1 MNSPRARAPL
11 AAVLCAG
18 SLASLLAGS
27 AQFLVGQKSTQSA
40 ATQKPATS
48 DLVFRSQVN
57 RVIVDVVVTDA
68 AGKPVRG
75 LRERDFSLT
84 EDNVPQRVLSFDVHD
99 FEGAAA
105 FVPPNLPPLPPN
117 TFLNLPAAPEKGP
130 LYVLLLDLVNMEL
143 PDQMW
148 ARQELL
154 KFVKGKPEGTSF
166 AVFVVSDGLHL
177 VQGFTSDQDKIVA
190 AVDPSHPRHH
200 EPKVFLYARNYG
212 QHDQGLAVSVFQ
224 DIARYLDGL
233 PGRKNIMWLAD
244 SFPLSLYHNEGDP
257 YDLSEDVKEIID
269 LLAREQ
275 AAVYT
280 FNAAGVVGGASIT
293 EDPLGFIDVNNLT
306 GATGGKA
313 YFENDLK
320 VELADATEDGANY
333 YTLSYAPSN
342 ANYNG
347 KERKIKVRL
356 DKHGYQLSYRRSY
369 YSEDPYLPVVHRVST
384 KDELTP
390 PAPRK
395 PGDSLIAN
403 MEFGAPV
410 AHQLIFRAHMQ
421 AVGTPAMGTPE
432 QMANLSEQPAY
443 FQVRKKN
450 RPVKPLKPI
459 LLQTYAI
466 DYTVLLPPR
475 PAGPD
480 GVKPLALEFATAAYD
495 EDGTM
500 LNGEVEN
507 GTRITSGTAPS
518 RVQEAAGQ
526 AGKSG
531 NAQPRQALYR
541 ARQHI
546 DVPLAATSIRGAVRD
561 MSTDHIGDM
570 EVNLPLAP
578 ESQARAATP
587 APPQS
592 APRSADEAT
601 AKPH

>member
-1 MNSPRARAPL
+1 LTSLRSRAPIVT
-11 AAVLCAG
+11 VLFAI
-18 SLASLLAGS
+18 SLASFLTGS
-27 AQFLVGQKSTQSA
+27 SPSVAAQQSGSSA
-40 ATQKPATS
+40 SPKPEVS
-48 DLVFRSQVN
+48 DLVFRSTVN
-57 RVIVDVVVTDA
+57 RVIVDVVVTDS

-75 LRERDFSLT
+75 LRQRDFEVA
-84 EDNVPQRVLSFDVHD
+84 EDSVPQRILSFDVHD

-130 LYVLLLDLVNMEL
+130 LYVLLLDLVNMEM
-143 PDQMW
+143 PNQMW
-148 ARQELL
+148 ARQELV
-154 KFVKGKPEGTSF
+154 KFVKDKPEGTRF

-177 VQGFTSDQDKIVA
+177 VQGFSSDRERIFA
-190 AVDPSHPRHH
+190 AVDPSHPKHH

-212 QHDQGLAVSVFQ
+212 QHNRGMAVSVFQ

-244 SFPLSLYHNEGDP
+244 SFPLSLYHNEGDS
-257 YDLSEDVKEIID
+257 YDFSDDVKEIID

-280 FNAAGVVGGASIT
+280 FNASGVGGGASIT

-342 ANYNG
+342 TNYNG
-347 KERKIKVRL
+347 KERKIKVHL
-356 DKHGYQLSYRRSY
+356 DKDGYQLSYRRSY
-369 YSEDPYLPVVHRVST
+369 YSEDPYVPVHRKVSS
-384 KDELTP
+384 KDEPAP

-410 AHQLIFRAHMQ
+410 AHELIFRAHVQ
-421 AVGTPAMGTPE
+421 TEGKPAMGTPA

-443 FQVRKKN
+443 FQVRRKS
-450 RPVKPLKPI
+450 RPATPLKPI
-459 LLQTYAI
+459 LLQTYAV

-475 PAGPD
+475 PEGA
-480 GVKPLALEFATAAYD
+480 KPLALEFATAAFD

-500 LNGEVEN
+500 LNGVVEN
-507 GTRITSGTAPS
+507 GSRISSGPVLS
-518 RVQEAAGQ
+518 RVQGTGPAGQ
-526 AGKSG
+526 GAG
-531 NAQPRQALYR
+531 QPSAESFYR
-541 ARQHI
+541 AQQHI
-546 DVPLAATSIRGAVRD
+546 DVPLAATSIRVAVRD
-561 MSTDHIGDM
+561 MSTDRIGAL
-570 EVNLPLAP
+570 EVNLPPKP

-587 APPQS
+587 PQS
-592 APRSADEAT
+592 APQSADSAAERD
-601 AKPH
+601 

>member
-1 MNSPRARAPL
+1 MASLRARAPQV
-11 AAVLCAG
+11 AVL
-18 SLASLLAGS
+18 STVVLASFLTGSAQLLAGQQSRSS
-27 AQFLVGQKSTQSA
+27 AS
-40 ATQKPATS
+40 QKPEAS
-48 DLVFRSQVN
+48 DLVFRSTVN
-57 RVIVDVVVTDA
+57 RVIVDVVVTDS

-75 LRERDFSLT
+75 LTQRDFEVA
-84 EDNVPQRVLSFDVHD
+84 EDNVPQHILSFDVHD

-130 LYVLLLDLVNMEL
+130 LYVLLLDLVNMEM

-148 ARQELL
+148 SRQQLL
-154 KFVKGKPEGTSF
+154 KFVKGKPEGTRF

-177 VQGFTSDQDKIVA
+177 VQGFTSDQEKVVA
-190 AVDPSHPRHH
+190 AVDPSHPKHH

-212 QHDQGLAVSVFQ
+212 KYNRGMAVSVFQ

-257 YDLSEDVKEIID
+257 YDFSDDVKEIVD

-280 FNAAGVVGGASIT
+280 FNAAGVGGGASIT

-333 YTLSYAPSN
+333 YSLSYAPSN
-342 ANYNG
+342 TNYNG
-347 KERKIKVRL
+347 KERKIKVHL
-356 DKHGYQLSYRRSY
+356 DQHGYQLSYRRSY
-369 YSEDPYLPVVHRVST
+369 YSADPYAPVVHRVST
-384 KDELTP
+384 KDELAP
-390 PAPRK
+390 PPPRK

-410 AHQLIFRAHMQ
+410 AHELIFRAHVQ
-421 AVGTPAMGTPE
+421 PVGKPAMGTPA

-443 FQVRKKN
+443 FQVRRKN

-459 LLQTYAI
+459 LLQTYAV

-475 PAGPD
+475 PEGA
-480 GVKPLALEFATAAYD
+480 KPLALEFATAAFD

-500 LNGEVEN
+500 LNGVVEN
-507 GTRITSGTAPS
+507 GSRISSGPGLS
-518 RVQEAAGQ
+518 RVQGTGAAGS
-526 AGKSG
+526 AGQ
-531 NAQPRQALYR
+531 QPQESFYR
-541 ARQHI
+541 TQQHI
-546 DVPLAATSIRGAVRD
+546 DVPLAATSIRVAVRD
-561 MSTDHIGDM
+561 MNTDRIGAL
-570 EVNLPLAP
+570 EVNLPLKP
-578 ESQARAATP
+578 ESQARAEASP
-587 APPQS
+587 AP
-592 APRSADEAT
+592 
-601 AKPH
+601 

>member
-1 MNSPRARAPL
+1 MASLRARAPL
-11 AAVLCAG
+11 VAVLAI
-18 SLASLLAGS
+18 ASTLLLAGS
-27 AQFLVGQKSTQSA
+27 FLGAQQSGSPA
-40 ATQKPATS
+40 PKPEVS
-48 DLVFRSQVN
+48 DLVFRSTVN

-75 LRERDFSLT
+75 LTQRDFEVA
-84 EDNVPQRVLSFDVHD
+84 EDNVPQHVLSFDVHD

-117 TFLNLPAAPEKGP
+117 TFLNLPSAPEKGP

-143 PDQMW
+143 ENQMW

-154 KFVKGKPEGTSF
+154 KFVKSKPQGTRF

-177 VQGFTSDQDKIVA
+177 VQGFTSDQEKIVA
-190 AVDPSHPRHH
+190 AVDPSHPKHH

-212 QHDQGLAVSVFQ
+212 QHNRGLAVSVFQ

-257 YDLSEDVKEIID
+257 YDFSEDVKEIID

-280 FNAAGVVGGASIT
+280 FNAGGVGGGT
-293 EDPLGFIDVNNLT
+293 NLTDDPFGVIDVNNLT

-313 YFENDLK
+313 YFDNDLK
-320 VELADATEDGANY
+320 TELADGTEDGANY

-342 ANYNG
+342 THYNG
-347 KERKIKVRL
+347 KERKIKVHL
-356 DKHGYQLSYRRSY
+356 DKKGYQLSYRRSY
-369 YSEDPYLPVVHRVST
+369 YSEDPYAPVAHKVST
-384 KDELTP
+384 KDELAP
-390 PAPRK
+390 PPPRK

-410 AHQLIFRAHMQ
+410 AHELIFRAHVQ
-421 AVGTPAMGTPE
+421 AVGKPAIGNPA

-443 FQVRKKN
+443 FQVRRKN
-450 RPVKPLKPI
+450 HPVKPLKPI
-459 LLQTYAI
+459 PLQTYII

-475 PAGPD
+475 AEVPGA
-480 GVKPLALEFATAAYD
+480 KPLALEFATAAFD

-500 LNGEVEN
+500 LNGVVES
-507 GTRITSGTAPS
+507 GSRISSGPAIS
-518 RVQEAAGQ
+518 RVQGSGSSNAVQSAGQ
-526 AGKSG
+526 
-531 NAQPRQALYR
+531 QPQQFYR
-541 ARQHI
+541 TQQHI
-546 DVPLAATSIRGAVRD
+546 DVPLAATSIRVAVRD
-561 MSTDHIGDM
+561 MNTDRIGAL
-570 EVNLPLAP
+570 EVNLPLTP
-578 ESQARAATP
+578 ESQARAEVSP
-587 APPQS
+587 AP
-592 APRSADEAT
+592 
-601 AKPH
+601 